1 MKKNKKNMPSYKSGG
16 SLKMVKG
23 KDGKSVPFYAAD
35 GIGKMRMGGKAPKMS
50 YMKAGGPVEQFD

>member
-1 MKKNKKNMPSYKSGG
+1 MKKNKKNMPSYKAGG

-35 GIGKMRMGGKAPKMS
+35 GIGKMRKGGKVS